1 MPKGRS
7 FGARINDVFL
17 PMAIFSPGFNY
28 IRVNKISVYVFI
40 MPIFCLH
47 DVNDMEQKKIK
58 FTMLISKCAMIFG
71 FKTIFLFRIIRLQGG

>member
-40 MPIFCLH
+40 MPFFCLH
-47 DVNDMEQKKIK
+47 DVNDMEQKKN
-58 FTMLISKCAMIFG
+58 
-71 FKTIFLFRIIRLQGG
+71 